1 MAYTKPQ
8 YPLKNGD
15 NYIYP
20 VTTHDQILLDDGSR
34 WDGDVGVTSV
44 NGETGAANLTYS
56 DVGAAAASHTHTV
69 DSLSS
74 IGTNP
79 ITSTAND
86 TTANWR
92 EMDTCVCFYSQTGCL
107 IDQPSQYGILVSFVH
122 GVEVHQIWM
131 IQTSGKVYHRG
142 GSYSGWSGTWKNMV
156 DASCFSLSGTTL
168 TITTT

>member
-56 DVGAAAASHTHTV
+56 DVGAAAASHTHTGINSEV
-69 DSLSS
+69 ASVTVRNEINYPGIDIHGRASGETMNTYKGS
-74 IGTNP
+74 IRLDLNTVRNGYP
-79 ITSTAND
+79 D
-86 TTANWR
+86 
-92 EMDTCVCFYSQTGCL
+92 
-107 IDQPSQYGILVSFVH
+107 
-122 GVEVHQIWM
+122 
-131 IQTSGKVYHRG
+131 IQQVNAAGNAAVIVLTM
-142 GSYSGWSGTWKNMV
+142 NNLN
-156 DASCFSLSGTTL
+156 FSLNGTTL
-168 TITTT
+168 TITKNY